1 MSTPR
6 SSSGL
11 TVASGMSCKGRHE
24 AILLQKDAYLLE
36 LARYIVLN
44 PVRARMV
51 RKVERWPWSSYR
63 ATIGAEV
70 APD

>member
-1 MSTPR
+1 
-6 SSSGL
+6 
-11 TVASGMSCKGRHE
+11 MSCKGRHE